1 MDVTK
6 LQKANQMTKELQKHG
21 IAADSQEGYEQAQKM
36 FNTEKLKTNKVEKPA
51 EQNNDSFSK
60 IERNVDMLKKGT
72 DERLNSMQATLSDVV
87 SRMNEMIKIINELEK
102 LKDGI
107 SSASAA
113 PAQKERQKKIQD
125 TKQAPKNEKRGDYEP
140 GDIDVT
146 QVFNF
151 GKK

>member
-72 DERLNSMQATLSDVV
+72 DERLNAMQATLSDVV